1 MRDQK
6 WIGLGP
12 FDYCWSADSKTLFF
26 SWNPEAR
33 NEPELYALDVAS
45 AKYRKT
51 DKKQANHDIEVVYR
65 YNNDRSLG
73 IAEKEGDLYC
83 YEVKRK
89 KSLRLTNTNKALQ
102 STLLRV

>member
-1 MRDQK
+1 LFVDFFCESAVTGPLSVEKIMRDQK

-51 DKKQANHDIEVVYR
+51 DK
-65 YNNDRSLG
+65 S
-73 IAEKEGDLYC
+73 
-83 YEVKRK
+83 
-89 KSLRLTNTNKALQ
+89 RLTMTSK
-102 STLLRV
+102 